1 MPAGPEHRWSS
12 GLGVRRPP
20 LSPPAKAGLCCS
32 PLYSRAG
39 LPCPVRAIWR
49 HSSIGRVPGSDPGG
63 CWFEPSC
70 RCQCSS
76 AIMVVGPPGTRVSC
90 RGLEVQVL
98 SAAPYAVVAHKGK
111 SAVKRIPVAG
121 TGSRSTER
129 QAKPKSGKIRLL
141 KCVGKRVILD
151 AMLRQREW
159 VRVPSTAPFASYQQ
173 VSNPLARKGLEVLG
187 MKVR

>member
-1 MPAGPEHRWSS
+1 
-12 GLGVRRPP
+12 
-20 LSPPAKAGLCCS
+20 
-32 PLYSRAG
+32 
-39 LPCPVRAIWR
+39 
-49 HSSIGRVPGSDPGG
+49 
-63 CWFEPSC
+63 
-70 RCQCSS
+70 
-76 AIMVVGPPGTRVSC
+76 MVVGPPGTRVSC